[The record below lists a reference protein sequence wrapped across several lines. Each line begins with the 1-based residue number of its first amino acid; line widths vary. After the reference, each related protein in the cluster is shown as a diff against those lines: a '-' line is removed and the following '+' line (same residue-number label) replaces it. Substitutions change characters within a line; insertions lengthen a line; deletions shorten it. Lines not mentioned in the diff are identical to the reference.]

1 MPGGGS
7 TTADMRF
14 LEDQVVRLSEALA
27 RSQGRTED
35 GSSSA
40 ASLAG
45 AAGEPTPS
53 WLLDAEVMPP
63 LLASYDARIAELE
76 RAEAKGRERV
86 EAAERQALAERES
99 ADRMRAELRSALE
112 SSVRQELHGTHGGSS
127 GAGAR
132 GGGGAS
138 AVALAELSQRLEVLY
153 QENEVLT
160 EQSRETAEELER
172 MREEKLAQARDHMSL
187 VKKCAALRDELSGG
201 EARARTAA
209 HRHGPVRVESSY
221 TPPQPPDSASCRR
234 RPCAVAPERRP
245 VGAAAAARLELRGS
259 PPSTARRGRARQ
271 ARRQHYPWPLSTWRS
286 RATPR
291 GSRTAGRGTGRRD
304 GTQWRRRRAAQRDTA
319 ADRRCRRGRRKR

>member
-1 MPGGGS
+1 MPGS
-7 TTADMRF
+7 PADVRF

-172 MREEKLAQARDHMSL
+172 MREEKLAQALGKGTRREGDVQAGRL
-187 VKKCAALRDELSGG
+187 RQRALREG
-201 EARARTAA
+201 EAPGSGVAR
-209 HRHGPVRVESSY
+209 GL
-221 TPPQPPDSASCRR
+221 
-234 RPCAVAPERRP
+234 CAL
-245 VGAAAAARLELRGS
+245 G
-259 PPSTARRGRARQ
+259 
-271 ARRQHYPWPLSTWRS
+271 
-286 RATPR
+286 
-291 GSRTAGRGTGRRD
+291 D
-304 GTQWRRRRAAQRDTA
+304 G
-319 ADRRCRRGRRKR
+319 

>member
-1 MPGGGS
+1 LRARTRRFSLLQADKNYQSSPVMPGS
-7 TTADMRF
+7 TADVRF

-201 EARARTAA
+201 EARARK
-209 HRHGPVRVESSY
+209 
-221 TPPQPPDSASCRR
+221 
-234 RPCAVAPERRP
+234 
-245 VGAAAAARLELRGS
+245 AAAARD
-259 PPSTARRGRARQ
+259 RARTELQQCAAELVQAQEHTAQ
-271 ARRQHYPWPLSTWRS
+271 ARGPRTNPVPPCPSKCRTATPLSRPPPVPS
-286 RATPR
+286 ACVRA
-291 GSRTAGRGTGRRD
+291 
-304 GTQWRRRRAAQRDTA
+304 
-319 ADRRCRRGRRKR
+319 